1 MDKNRYE
8 QYFHLKTHEDLVKF
22 VKMCLQYNMKIEPIE
37 DGRSFEEYY
46 LQKHQD
52 HDGKYP
58 MDHHRRSTEEH
69 FNKYGWRQILEM
81 YWDPKIQKWKSEY
94 KRIFYIDDLTNSKFS
109 VSNSASEITNEKLL
123 STEEGS
129 LIPREID
136 FDKYLEQFN
145 KEEV

>member
-1 MDKNRYE
+1 
-8 QYFHLKTHEDLVKF
+8 
-22 VKMCLQYNMKIEPIE
+22 MKIEPIE

-52 HDGKYP
+52 HDGNYP
-58 MDHHRRSTEEH
+58 MDYNRTSTEEH
-69 FNKYGWRQILEM
+69 FNKYGWRDALEM
-81 YWDPKIQKWKSEY
+81 YWNPDIQIWESKY
-94 KRIFYIDDLTNSKFS
+94 KRMFFASDISNQSFS
-109 VSNSASEITNEKLL
+109 VMNSASKITNEKLL

-129 LIPREID
+129 LIPKEID